1 MRKLLATLLAL
12 PLLASGAFAAYR
24 LLERDYRYH
33 ELVRDGDRL
42 LASDMAVEASRSFT
56 GAIGLKPDEPLAYV
70 KRADAERR
78 QGNLARAL
86 EDVEKAGALSGDVL
100 LVSSRLADLLYES
113 ERFDEAALHYEK
125 ILAHV
130 PDSPGILYQ
139 LGLTHF
145 RAGRAAEAI
154 EVLNAA
160 ADRTRGF
167 WEAYYLRGA
176 VFLSIGGDSE
186 AESDFQAALRTS
198 PDAGLAREALIELY
212 IEQRRPEEALALL
225 EEEIAAHPD
234 DARPYLRLADVH
246 RLSRRNADAIE
257 AVGKALDRNPDL
269 PEAYLRL
276 GELWLDEA
284 GERGDS
290 VAAEKALAALSNVVK
305 MDPSNGDAALALGQ
319 TYLSLGDQELGFAQ
333 LQRASQ
339 ATPVPAEALRLLGD
353 LYRARKNPT
362 EAVTAY
368 HVYLKLNGDSPLV
381 LERLGDAYV
390 ESGNPQMGAEVY
402 LRLAELEPR
411 RVTPLAKAARAYL
424 LVGDRDSAAQT
435 CRRGLAANP
444 ENQALTE
451 LLAESRL
458 RPSGSG
464 EASEAR

>member
-24 LLERDYRYH
+24 LIERDYRYH
-33 ELVRDGDRL
+33 ELVRAGDRL
-42 LASDMAVEASRSFT
+42 LASDMPVEASRSFG

-78 QGNLARAL
+78 QGNLVRAL
-86 EDVEKAGALSGDVL
+86 EDVERAGALSDDVL
-100 LVSSRLADLLYES
+100 LVSSRLAELLYES

-125 ILAHV
+125 VLAHV
-130 PDSPGILYQ
+130 PDSPEILYL

-145 RAGRAAEAI
+145 RAGRAAQAI
-154 EVLNAA
+154 EALNAA
-160 ADRTRGF
+160 AEKRRDF

-176 VFLSIGGDSE
+176 VFLSVGGASE
-186 AESDFQAALRTS
+186 AESDFRAALRLA
-198 PDAGLAREALIELY
+198 PDAGLAREALTDLY
-212 IEQRRPEEALALL
+212 IEQRRSEEALELV
-225 EEEIAAHPD
+225 EEEVAAHPD
-234 DARPYLRLADVH
+234 DARSYLRLADVH
-246 RLSRRNADAIE
+246 RLSGRRADAIE
-257 AVGKALDRNPDL
+257 VVGKALGKNPDL

-284 GERGDS
+284 GERGDT
-290 VAAEKALAALSNVVK
+290 VAAEKALAALANVVK
-305 MDPSNGDAALALGQ
+305 MDPSNGDAALALGRAH
-319 TYLSLGDQELGFAQ
+319 LALGDEERGFAE
-333 LQRASQ
+333 LQRASR

-368 HVYLKLNGDSPLV
+368 HVYLKLSGDSPVV

-390 ESGNPQMGAEVY
+390 ESGNPRMGAEVY
-402 LRLAELEPR
+402 LRLAGLEPR
-411 RVTPLAKAARAYL
+411 RVAPLVKAARAYL
-424 LVGDRDSAAQT
+424 VVGDRESAAQA

-451 LLAESRL
+451 LLAETRL
-458 RPSGSG
+458 RPPGSG
-464 EASEAR
+464 EASESR

>member
-24 LLERDYRYH
+24 FLERDYRYH
-33 ELVRDGDRL
+33 ELVRVGDRL
-42 LASDMAVEASRSFT
+42 LASDMPVEASRSFG

-86 EDVEKAGALSGDVL
+86 EDVERAGALSDDVL

-113 ERFDEAALHYEK
+113 GRFDDAALHYEK

-154 EVLNAA
+154 EALNAA
-160 ADRTRGF
+160 ADRRRDF

-176 VFLSIGGDSE
+176 VFLSIGGASE
-186 AESDFQAALRTS
+186 AESDFRTALKLA
-198 PDAGLAREALIELY
+198 PDAGHAREALVELY
-212 IEQRRPEEALALL
+212 IEQRRPEEALALI
-225 EEEIAAHPD
+225 EEEIAARPD
-234 DARPYLRLADVH
+234 DARSYLRLADVH
-246 RLSRRNADAIE
+246 RLSGRNREAIE
-257 AVGKALDRNPDL
+257 AVGKALDTNPDL

-276 GELWLDEA
+276 GELWLEEA
-284 GERGDS
+284 GPRGDT
-290 VAAEKALAALSNVVK
+290 VAAEKARAALSNVVK
-305 MDPSNGDAALALGQ
+305 MDPSNGDAALALGR
-319 TYLSLGDQELGFAQ
+319 TYLALGDEERGFAE

-353 LYRARKNPT
+353 LYRARKNPA

-368 HVYLKLNGDSPLV
+368 HVHLKLSGDSPVV
-381 LERLGDAYV
+381 LERLGDAYL
-390 ESGNPQMGAEVY
+390 ESGTPQRAAEVY
-402 LRLAELEPR
+402 LRLSHLEPR
-411 RVTPLAKAARAYL
+411 RVTPLVKAARAYL
-424 LVGDRDSAAQT
+424 LVGDRESAAQT

-451 LLAESRL
+451 LLAETGFHFSV
-458 RPSGSG
+458 SG
-464 EASEAR
+464 ETSKAR

>member
-1 MRKLLATLLAL
+1 MRKLLATILAL

-24 LLERDYRYH
+24 VLERDYRYH
-33 ELVRDGDRL
+33 ELVRLGDGL
-42 LASDMAVEASRSFT
+42 LADDLPSEASRSYGT
-56 GAIGLKPDEPLAYV
+56 AIALKPNEPLAYV

-86 EDVEKAGALSGDVL
+86 EDVEKAGALSDDVI
-100 LVSSRLADLLYES
+100 LVSSRLAELLYES
-113 ERFDEAALHYEK
+113 GRFDDAALHYEK
-125 ILAHV
+125 ILALV

-154 EVLNAA
+154 EALNGA
-160 ADRTRGF
+160 ADRRRDF

-176 VFLSIGGDSE
+176 VFLSIGGASE
-186 AESDFQAALRTS
+186 AERDFRAALDLAT
-198 PDAGLAREALIELY
+198 DAGLAREALTELY
-212 IEQRRPEEALALL
+212 LDQNRPEKALALI
-225 EEEIAAHPD
+225 EDEIAARPD
-234 DARPYLRLADVH
+234 DARSYLRLADAH
-246 RLSRRNADAIE
+246 RLSGRTPNAIE
-257 AVGKALDRNPDL
+257 AVGQALDRDPNL

-284 GERGDS
+284 GERGDT

-305 MDPSNGDAALALGQ
+305 MDPSSGAAALALGRA
-319 TYLSLGDQELGFAQ
+319 YLALGDEERGFAE

-353 LYRARKNPT
+353 LYRARKTPT

-368 HVYLKLNGDSPLV
+368 HVYLKLSGDSAV
-381 LERLGDAYV
+381 GLERLGDAYV

-402 LRLAELEPR
+402 LRLEALEPR
-411 RVTPLAKAARAYL
+411 SVTPLVKAARAYL
-424 LVGDRDSAAQT
+424 MVGDSDSAEKT

-451 LLAESRL
+451 LLAETRL

-464 EASEAR
+464 EASRAR